1 MMKTPLLILTTLIIF
16 GCTHGSVTKTSDV
29 SWDKHIN
36 SYEGK
41 SLNTAKRD
49 LGKPETFYNT
59 ASGKTYIWRQRTA
72 DSPYIKNNRNDWRP
86 SRVTN
91 DVVTSGTR
99 YNTCTIKATTVN
111 DQIIKIWSE
120 GTVGGCAYINNPAN
134 RVSTITG
141 LQ

>member
-1 MMKTPLLILTTLIIF
+1 MKTPLLILTTLIISACAS
-16 GCTHGSVTKTSDV
+16 GGLEKTSDV

-36 SYEGK
+36 SYKGAK
-41 SLNTAKRD
+41 LATVKRD
-49 LGKPETFYNT
+49 LGEPETFYNT
-59 ASGKTYIWRQRTA
+59 ATGKTYIWRQRTA
-72 DSPYIKNNRNDWRP
+72 DSPYIKNNRSDWRP

-91 DVVTSGTR
+91 DVVTSGR
-99 YNTCTIKATTVN
+99 QFRTCTIKADTVY
-111 DQIIKIWSE
+111 DQVTKIWSE

>member
-1 MMKTPLLILTTLIIF
+1 MKTPLLILTTLIISACAN
-16 GCTHGSVTKTSDV
+16 GGVEKVSDV

-36 SYEGK
+36 SYRGTSFE
-41 SLNTAKRD
+41 TVKRD
-49 LGKPETFYNT
+49 LGPPETFYNT

-72 DSPYIKNNRNDWRP
+72 DSPYVKNNRDDWRP

-91 DVVTSGTR
+91 DVVTAERQFT
-99 YNTCTIKATTVN
+99 TCTIKADTINNQVT
-111 DQIIKIWSE
+111 KIWSE
-120 GTVGGCAYINNPAN
+120 GTVGGCAYINNPIN